1 MCLTID
7 NNILKRC
14 DKLASG
20 IITIPDDVIS
30 INSSAFEDCHLVT
43 KIILPE
49 TVKEFGY
56 SSIFKNCTSLVEI
69 NIPPHIKKI
78 PSNCFENCVNLK
90 KVTLHNDITEIGM
103 DAFKSCRNLKN
114 ISLPTSLKKISY
126 DAFADCS
133 SLTKIFFP
141 DTINSIY
148 QRAFANCIS
157 LIEVV
162 IPNGIHDLY
171 SETFLNCKSL
181 TSVRLLADSIRISPT
196 AFKGCYNIQQLYMKK
211 FNPILAISSFGDCE
225 HLNFINPIQDEQDS
239 KYIQPISSE
248 QIHKEQAELLKYHSL
263 YYRLFNMNITQMKW
277 SESLKNEKSFKEPI
291 DSDWELY
298 KTEEQQLEYILSL
311 DWKKSA
317 GVGLVLGYNNYRA
330 IDVDGIDMFD
340 LLCSYG
346 DEETGLNKLINK
358 FLLIL
363 GLPDNYP
370 WVIKSGSGNGF
381 HIIFKCNDID
391 EEIDSV
397 SFEPNDGYN
406 DGHGSYLFQ
415 RMELRWCDHLIL
427 PPSVHASGNRYSFRH
442 NVLPSSTPE
451 IISLTSVDKLIT
463 NYCGNRKF
471 VSCSYNNQ
479 SFWLTNIAKIHSRHD
494 SHLTQHEHNEDSIAW
509 LSEVKDNEAL
519 NSLAIR
525 YILAKDV
532 DFDKQKALKLL
543 EQSNTQSSIFNL
555 VSLYACGFF
564 KCDYDTFQS
573 TRNRLDENVFS
584 NFMEEI
590 EENAKNNIAPSNL
603 YLFFDTETTGIPVDY
618 NAPSSRIDN
627 WPRLVQ
633 LSWLLV
639 SESGKTYS
647 TGDYI
652 IKPNGFSIPY
662 DSTQLHG
669 ISNTIADEKGVD
681 ISIAINEFLEDVSK
695 SVLLVGHNINFDK
708 KIIGAEL
715 IRMGRTDS
723 IAVKDSFCTMI
734 NTVDFC
740 QIPDKHGFG
749 YKFPKLQEL
758 YHKLFGK
765 SFSNAHNSLDDV
777 KATKDCFFELLKRNI
792 IKTPKANLQ
801 LIDDDLP
808 F

>member
-1 MCLTID
+1 MFNIK
-7 NNILKRC
+7 NNNLVSC

-30 INSSAFEDCHLVT
+30 INSSAFENCHLVT

-291 DSDWELY
+291 DTGWALY
-298 KTEEQQLEYILSL
+298 KHEAQPLEYLLSMN
-311 DWKKSA
+311 WNNSA
-317 GVGLVLGYNNYRA
+317 GIGLVLGFNKYRA
-330 IDVDGIDMFD
+330 IDVDDVDMFN
-340 LLCSYG
+340 LLCTYG
-346 DEETGLNKLINK
+346 DEETGLNILINK
-358 FLLIL
+358 FLSIL

-370 WVIKSGSGNGF
+370 WVVKSGSGKGF
-381 HIIFKCNDID
+381 HIIFKCDDID
-391 EEIDSV
+391 EKIDSI
-397 SFEPNDGYN
+397 SFEPNDNYN
-406 DGHGSYLFQ
+406 DGHGSYEFL
-415 RMELRWCDHLIL
+415 RIELRWSDHLIL
-427 PPSVHASGNRYSFRH
+427 PPSIHASGNRYSFRN
-442 NVLPSSTPE
+442 NVLPSSAPDS
-451 IISLTSVDKLIT
+451 ILLSSVDKLIT
-463 NYCGNRKF
+463 KYCGNRRF
-471 VSCSYNNQ
+471 VSYSYNNQ
-479 SFWLTNIAKIHSRHD
+479 SFLLTNIAKIHSRHD
-494 SHLTQHEHNEDSIAW
+494 SYLTPHEHNEDSIAW
-509 LSEVKDNEAL
+509 LNEVHDNESL

-525 YILAKDV
+525 YVLAKDV
-532 DFDKQKALKLL
+532 GFDKQKAFHLL
-543 EQSNTQSSIFNL
+543 EQSNTQSSFFNL
-555 VSLYACGFF
+555 ASLYACGFF
-564 KCDYDTFQS
+564 PCDYYSFQS
-573 TRNRLDENVFS
+573 ILNRLDKKLFS
-584 NFMEEI
+584 NFMDEI
-590 EENAKNNIAPSNL
+590 EKNAKNNITPSNL
-603 YLFFDTETTGIPVDY
+603 YLFFDTETTGIPRDY

-652 IKPNGFSIPY
+652 IKPNGFFIPY
-662 DSTQLHG
+662 ESTQLHG
-669 ISNTIADEKGVD
+669 ISNAIANEKGVE
-681 ISIAINEFLEDVSK
+681 ISIAINKFLEDASK
-695 SVLLVGHNINFDK
+695 SVLLIGHNISFDK
-708 KIIGAEL
+708 KIVGAEL
-715 IRMGRTDS
+715 IRLGKSDT
-723 IAVKDSFCTMI
+723 IANKESFCTMKS
-734 NTVDFC
+734 TVDYC
-740 QIPDKHGFG
+740 QIPDKNGFG

-758 YHKLFGK
+758 YQKLFGK
-765 SFSNAHNSLDDV
+765 SLNNAHNSLDDV

-792 IKTPKANLQ
+792 IMIPKTNHLV
-801 LIDDDLP
+801 DNNDLP